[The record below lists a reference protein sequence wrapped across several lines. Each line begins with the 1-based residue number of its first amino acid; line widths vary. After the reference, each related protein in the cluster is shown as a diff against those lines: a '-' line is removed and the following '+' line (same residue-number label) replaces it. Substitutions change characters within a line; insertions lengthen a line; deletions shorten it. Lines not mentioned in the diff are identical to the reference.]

1 MTAGYAKDGSMN
13 GDIPSVPITTLAGLA
28 SLTHLLPELPLPGP
42 LPGPTSTPGSS
53 LLFHPRV
60 EEEAKRVLAAQDPVL
75 ALRLAQALSSTQ
87 DTEFLD
93 LVDKTVTGPVSHPL
107 ALQVL
112 QQNPDAFGS
121 NSSSNNQP
129 QWNSVNHVTN
139 SVNSY
144 SDSQPQFSQG
154 SDNHGMPVS
163 QVMGDGGKGG
173 LTPPKKVQNQNRT
186 NVIQKRTDNNHS
198 MLNGNS
204 SGSESGSASPAKSS
218 LRSIRKHD
226 NQPQP
231 VNANSFKIPKL
242 GKSDGP
248 GTSKSFKIDVAKLSK
263 EDEALMQKSLKEF
276 KVGGP
281 TSYNNFSPRARKKE
295 QSKYKDR
302 SDSESSE
309 DEDGAP
315 KVKSKFFKHTEKE
328 RLDEKQRNKE
338 EKRSRRGRGG
348 KDSEEDDYNPG
359 DDMKNLSDIRGGG
372 AKKRRRLEDSES
384 EEEDESASWLKKRKR
399 NDSEPASPPQDM
411 ENFVPKKVT
420 KMVERKILPI
430 ARKLDTE
437 ELLES
442 NNFKRFNKTMEAIFD
457 AAEEVNMAELDDDGE
472 DQKDIPTELLVPK
485 YQASELAGEASKLKS
500 LSAMEQI
507 PVDRLV
513 KLLSI
518 LSWNI
523 KDGSTVCPI
532 ANGDEED
539 DEQEDDKLFLELAAE
554 RVNRAADCAICA
566 MNIMTSRN
574 MNKRVYLDDVID
586 RIAQFVRFQLQKT
599 IYPSFDPVY
608 KEISKNKDAYIGSMK
623 KKRNYAPTVRDRK
636 IINLYNRC
644 HEIVALMGELV
655 HIQLLTD
662 TTVLHLS
669 TMGVAPFFVENIPE
683 LQLAALKMVTGV
695 FAKYDKHRKLVLDDI
710 LASIARLPQT
720 KRSLRT
726 YRLNKNENI
735 QMLTALVMQLIQ
747 CVVGLPDKMGRPKED
762 PKKKK
767 EKEDEEI
774 KIDGLEDDEPI
785 IDRDVHVNNKYES
798 AMATAVQ
805 FLTVFLKKC
814 GSKQEDIDYR
824 PLFENFLQDLLTT
837 VNTPQ
842 WPAAELLLSL
852 LGKLLVSKFA
862 NKGTEVSLRIS
873 SLDYLGVVAARLR
886 KDAVQSKLKMD
897 MIDSIIDTVKE
908 AESESGEILEDP
920 KFSKLDPEEQR
931 TRFLQ
936 RVLLD
941 FLTVSGGEDD
951 PETLSSRHFYISQW
965 YRDANAE
972 IQRQKGLDKPRKK
985 EKIEKRKSRRGRAD
999 SESESE
1005 EEDDEEEVIDPKTDP
1020 KMAEV
1025 FRLTEARKDYLVAK
1039 ICPFGPEKNARAG
1052 SVVSHIDSTSATL
1065 IVKYLSSKRPFFN
1078 SFDIYLKQILSVL
1091 TEQSIQVRSKA
1102 LKCMA
1107 LVVQED
1113 PSVLSR
1119 DDMQRGVNYSF
1130 LDSATMVREAAVDLV
1145 GKFILHREDLIDKY
1159 YEMLLLRILD
1169 TGVSVRK
1176 RVIKILK
1183 EICLEFPDYPK
1194 IPEICVKMIRRINDE
1209 EGIRKLVMEVFQNMW
1224 FAPLTERRR
1233 SEKEQHLL
1241 VTKAQN
1247 ITDVVVA
1254 CKDTGLEWF
1263 EQLLQTL
1270 FKPKEDKDD
1279 ATKVNKEPPK
1289 QLVVACQQIVDCLME
1304 TVLKSEEQNIATQQL
1319 EAGDKSV
1326 GQSHRIVACLTTTF
1340 LFSKIRPQLLVNHVQ
1355 TLQPYLNVKC
1365 QTQGDYQIISHVAR
1379 TLELTVPLI
1388 EHPSEIFLSQLEEA
1402 SVKLILLHDKTVVSA
1417 CLSCLGSVVNSVT
1430 KNYTLIRDCFKKYFG
1445 HLNSFKKVHE
1455 KDPEDPR
1462 LAKATP
1468 FFRRSL
1474 FTVGLLLRYFDFTQ
1488 EDLYT
1493 GLEWGSETK
1502 MAVFEAIYY
1511 FMDHESPDIQNA
1523 TLQALGSICIR
1534 HYDLMMDERL
1544 KQRYISILTS
1554 HQHPTH
1560 HKIQVLNNIE
1570 TYLVE
1575 EEVRMMQQDKKWKDY
1590 ADKENLKE
1598 MGDVTSGMASTVI
1611 QIFLPSVLDSFIH
1624 HSVQVRHAALK
1635 VIQLILGQ
1643 GLVHPVQIVPYLICM
1658 STDVEQRVSHTADK
1672 ELQDIEKKYPGFI
1685 HMKLMRGIR
1694 LSYQLQQV
1702 LQKNGGGPLR
1712 GFRTKEGE
1720 LPTALNGFLY
1730 SCLRST
1736 KSQRRAILMNLLK
1749 QFDDTAHTALSMML
1763 YLADNLAYI
1772 PYTVIDEPLF
1782 LVHHID
1788 IMVSVIG
1795 SNILQSI
1802 KESLQLPPEY
1812 EVKMNPETHRE
1823 EFIYDEDLDDDPDS
1837 VMSRLPT
1844 NMTMFVENITTAQG
1858 CLLLLV
1864 LREHLKELYAINE
1877 TKIQGYSPSESQKI
1891 YERAVNR
1898 KASAKFNPK
1907 AAVEIL
1913 KLGEVDPDDLNEDA
1927 KQDLIQKYLGFKEL
1941 MFKIEKDEEEYDD
1954 DGNVIPQGPQLNAS
1968 DLQNMGMPT
1977 HNTRGAQNGFTAP
1990 PPPDLPPGVKG
2001 KPEQYNPVIRIQ
2013 NVPLSSLPNHL
2024 LPDNMSNTRDTR
2036 SNNVVPVPETGQG
2049 GYLDPETGNWVVESG
2064 SKRSSRSSS
2073 PRREDRGRTPD
2084 KRGHNNTQESQKVPK
2099 LTINLGPKK
2108 PTEHAFFADLDKTSR
2123 ERDARRKKHHK
2134 PHKEKHKK
2142 KKKKRHYQSDSGD
2155 SDSESDIECLS

>member
-1 MTAGYAKDGSMN
+1 MESYCKDGSMN

-42 LPGPTSTPGSS
+42 LPGPTSAPGSS

-93 LVDKTVTGPVSHPL
+93 LVDKTFPQPSQVDHPL

-121 NSSSNNQP
+121 PSNSSNSQT
-129 QWNSVNHVTN
+129 QWNPVNHVTN
-139 SVNSY
+139 SVIAAT
-144 SDSQPQFSQG
+144 SDSQPQFSSQS
-154 SDNHGMPVS
+154 SDNHGMVG
-163 QVMGDGGKGG
+163 QLMVDGGKGG
-173 LTPPKKVQNQNRT
+173 PTPPKKVQNRS
-186 NVIQKRTDNNHS
+186 NVIQKRTENNHS

-226 NQPQP
+226 NQPLNLNP
-231 VNANSFKIPKL
+231 NSFKIPKL
-242 GKSDGP
+242 GKSDGS
-248 GTSKSFKIDVAKLSK
+248 GSSKSFKVDVAKLSK
-263 EDEALMQKSLKEF
+263 EDEALMQKSLKQL
-276 KVGGP
+276 KVDGKP
-281 TSYNNFSPRARKKE
+281 SYNNFSPRARKKE

-309 DEDGAP
+309 DDDGNP
-315 KVKSKFFKHTEKE
+315 KMKSKFFKHTEKE
-328 RLDEKQRNKE
+328 RLDEKQKHKE

-348 KDSEEDDYNPG
+348 EEDEYNPGEDLKNVSDIRGGRKRRREREDSDSEEDD
-359 DDMKNLSDIRGGG
+359 
-372 AKKRRRLEDSES
+372 
-384 EEEDESASWLKKRKR
+384 EETASWLKKRKR
-399 NDSEPASPPQDM
+399 NESEPSSPPPDM
-411 ENFVPKKVT
+411 DNFVPKKVT
-420 KMVERKILPI
+420 KKVERKVLPI
-430 ARKLDTE
+430 ARKMDTE
-437 ELLES
+437 ELMES

-457 AAEEVNMAELDDDGE
+457 TAEEVNMAELDDDGE
-472 DQKDIPTELLVPK
+472 EDKEIPTELLVPK

-500 LSAMEQI
+500 LSAMSQI

-523 KDGSTVCPI
+523 KDGSSVIPI
-532 ANGDEED
+532 ASGDEED

-566 MNIMTSRN
+566 MNIMTSTN

-586 RIAQFVRFQLQKT
+586 RIAQFIRFQLQNT

-623 KKRNYAPTVRDRK
+623 KKRNYAPSVKDRK
-636 IINLYNRC
+636 ILNLYNRC
-644 HEIVALMGELV
+644 HEIVSLMGELV

-683 LQLAALKMVTGV
+683 LQLSALKMVTGV

-726 YRLNKNENI
+726 YRLNKSENI

-747 CVVGLPDKMGRPKED
+747 CVVALPEKMGRPKED

-767 EKEDEEI
+767 EEKEKDAVDFEE
-774 KIDGLEDDEPI
+774 EVEEPI
-785 IDRDVHVNNKYES
+785 VDRDVFVNNNYES

-814 GSKQEDIDYR
+814 GSKSEDIDYR

-837 VNTPQ
+837 VNTPE

-862 NKGTEVSLRIS
+862 NKGTELSLRIS

-886 KDAVQSKLKMD
+886 KDAVQSKLKLD

-908 AESESGEILEDP
+908 AESELGEVLEDP

-951 PETLSSRHFYISQW
+951 PATQSSRHFYLSQW
-965 YRDANAE
+965 FRDANAE
-972 IQRQKGLDKPRKK
+972 IQRQKGLEKPKKK
-985 EKIEKRKSRRGRAD
+985 EKKEKRKSRRGKAD
-999 SESESE
+999 SESESD
-1005 EEDDEEEVIDPKTDP
+1005 EDDEEEVVDPKTDP

-1025 FRLTEARKDYLVAK
+1025 FRLTEARKDYLVSK

-1091 TEQSIQVRSKA
+1091 TEQSVQVRSKA

-1145 GKFILHREDLIDKY
+1145 GKFILHKEELIDKY
-1159 YEMLLLRILD
+1159 FDMLLLRILD

-1183 EICLEFPDYPK
+1183 EICLGFPDYPK

-1224 FAPLTERRR
+1224 FVPLSERRR

-1270 FKPKEDKDD
+1270 FKPKESKDD
-1279 ATKVNKEPPK
+1279 ATKVNKEADKP
-1289 QLVVACQQIVDCLME
+1289 LVLACQQIVDCLIE
-1304 TVLKSEEQNIATQQL
+1304 TVLKSEEKNIATLQL
-1319 EAGDKSV
+1319 EAGDKTV
-1326 GQSHRIVACLTTTF
+1326 GQSHRIVACLNTAF
-1340 LFSKIRPQLLVNHVQ
+1340 LFSKTRPQLLVNHVQ

-1365 QTQGDYQIISHVAR
+1365 QTQGDYQIISNVAR

-1417 CLSCLGSVVNSVT
+1417 CLSCLGSVVNNVT

-1455 KDPEDPR
+1455 KDPADPR

-1474 FTVGLLLRYFDFTQ
+1474 FTVGLLLRHFDFSL
-1488 EDLYT
+1488 EELYT

-1511 FMDHESPDIQNA
+1511 FMDHESADIQNA

-1544 KQRYISILTS
+1544 KQRYVSILTD
-1554 HQHPTH
+1554 HQQPTN

-1570 TYLVE
+1570 IYLVE
-1575 EEVRMMQQDKKWKDY
+1575 EEIRMMQQDKKWKDY
-1590 ADKENLKE
+1590 AEKENLKE

-1611 QIFLPSVLDSFIH
+1611 QIFLPSILDSFIH

-1658 STDVEQRVSHTADK
+1658 STDAEQRVSHTADK

-1702 LQKNGGGPLR
+1702 LQKSGGGPLR

-1749 QFDDTAHTALSMML
+1749 QFDDTARTSLTMML

-1802 KESLQLPPEY
+1802 KESLHPPPEY
-1812 EVKMNPETHRE
+1812 EVKVHPETHRE
-1823 EFIYDEDLDDDPDS
+1823 ELIYDEDLDDDPDS

-1864 LREHLKELYAINE
+1864 LREHLKELYGINE

-1891 YERAVNR
+1891 YERGVNR
-1898 KASAKFNPK
+1898 KTAKFNPK

-1913 KLGEVDPDDLNEDA
+1913 KLGEVDPNDLNEDA
-1927 KQDLIQKYLGFKEL
+1927 KKDLIHKYLGFKEL

-1954 DGNVIPQGPQLNAS
+1954 DGNVIPQGPDLNAS

-1977 HNTRGAQNGFTAP
+1977 MNTRGVQNGFTVP

-2024 LPDNMSNTRDTR
+2024 LPDNMSNSR
-2036 SNNVVPVPETGQG
+2036 SNNGAPVSESG
-2049 GYLDPETGNWVVESG
+2049 GYLDPETGNWVVESS

-2073 PRREDRGRTPD
+2073 PRREERGRTPD
-2084 KRGHNNTQESQKVPK
+2084 KRGHNNTQESPKVPKLQESPKVPK

-2108 PTEHAFFADLDKTSR
+2108 PTEHAFFADLDKNAK
-2123 ERDARRKKHHK
+2123 ERDSRRKKPHK

>member
-1 MTAGYAKDGSMN
+1 MESYSNNGSMN

-42 LPGPTSTPGSS
+42 LPGPTSAPGSS

-87 DTEFLD
+87 DTEYLD
-93 LVDKTVTGPVSHPL
+93 LVDKTVNQSPLFNHPL
-107 ALQVL
+107 AQQVL
-112 QQNPDAFGS
+112 QQNPNAFGS
-121 NSSSNNQP
+121 SSSNSE
-129 QWNSVNHVTN
+129 QWSSVNHVNN
-139 SVNSY
+139 SVNSA
-144 SDSQPQFSQG
+144 SDSVPQFSQN
-154 SDNHGMPVS
+154 SDHYGMGG
-163 QVMGDGGKGG
+163 QVMVDAGKGV
-173 LTPPKKVQNQNRT
+173 LTPPKKVANRT
-186 NVIQKRTDNNHS
+186 NVIQKGTENNHN
-198 MLNGNS
+198 MLNGNGS

-218 LRSIRKHD
+218 LRSVRKHETN

-231 VNANSFKIPKL
+231 VNTNSFKIPKL
-242 GKSDGP
+242 SKSDGP
-248 GTSKSFKIDVAKLSK
+248 GTSKSFKIDVTKLSK

-276 KVGGP
+276 KIGGSP
-281 TSYNNFSPRARKKE
+281 NFNNFSPRARKKD
-295 QSKYKDR
+295 QSRYKDR

-309 DEDGAP
+309 DDDGNP

-328 RLDEKQRNKE
+328 RNDEKQKHKE
-338 EKRSRRGRGG
+338 EKRRRGGRGG
-348 KDSEEDDYNPG
+348 REDDEYNPG
-359 DDMKNLSDIRGGG
+359 EDLKNVSDIRGG
-372 AKKRRRLEDSES
+372 KKRRRREESDGSS
-384 EEEDESASWLKKRKR
+384 EEEDEESAAWLKKRKR
-399 NDSEPASPPQDM
+399 NDSGPSSPPPDM
-411 ENFVPKKVT
+411 DNYVPKKVT
-420 KMVERKILPI
+420 KKVERKVLPV

-437 ELLES
+437 ELMES

-457 AAEEVNMAELDDDGE
+457 AAEEVNMAELDEDGE
-472 DQKDIPTELLVPK
+472 DEKEIPTELLVPK
-485 YQASELAGEASKLKS
+485 YQASELASEAAKLKS
-500 LSAMEQI
+500 LSAMQQI

-523 KDGSTVCPI
+523 KDGSSVVPI
-532 ANGDEED
+532 ANGEEED
-539 DEQEDDKLFLELAAE
+539 DEQDDDKLFLELAAE

-566 MNIMTSRN
+566 MNIMTSHN

-586 RIAQFVRFQLQKT
+586 RIAQFIRYQLQKT

-608 KEISKNKDAYIGSMK
+608 KELSKNKDAYIGSMK
-623 KKRNYAPTVRDRK
+623 KKRNYAPTVRDKK
-636 IINLYNRC
+636 IIHLYNRC
-644 HEIVALMGELV
+644 HEIVSLMGELV

-683 LQLAALKMVTGV
+683 LQLSALKMVTGV

-726 YRLNKNENI
+726 YRLNKSENI
-735 QMLTALVMQLIQ
+735 QMLTALVLQLIQ
-747 CVVGLPDKMGRPKED
+747 CVIGLPEKMGRPKE
-762 PKKKK
+762 KEKEKKK
-767 EKEDEEI
+767 EDDAMMMEE
-774 KIDGLEDDEPI
+774 EEDEPI
-785 IDRDVHVNNKYES
+785 IDRDVYVNNKYES

-814 GSKQEDIDYR
+814 GSKSEDIDYR

-837 VNTPQ
+837 VNTPE

-897 MIDSIIDTVKE
+897 MIDTIIDTVKE
-908 AESESGEILEDP
+908 AESDNGDIEEDP

-951 PETLSSRHFYISQW
+951 PSTLSSRHFYISQW

-972 IQRQKGLDKPRKK
+972 IKRQKGLDKPKKK
-985 EKIEKRKSRRGRAD
+985 EKLEKRKSRRGKAD
-999 SESESE
+999 SESDS
-1005 EEDDEEEVIDPKTDP
+1005 DEEEEEEEVDPKNDP
-1020 KMAEV
+1020 KLAEV
-1025 FRLTEARKDYLVAK
+1025 FRLTEARKDYLVSK
-1039 ICPFGPEKNARAG
+1039 ICPFGAEKNVRAG
-1052 SVVSHIDSTSATL
+1052 AVVSHIDSTGATL

-1091 TEQSIQVRSKA
+1091 TETSIQVRSKA

-1145 GKFILHREDLIDKY
+1145 GKFILHKEELIDKY

-1224 FAPLTERRR
+1224 FVPLTERRR

-1241 VTKAQN
+1241 ITKAQN

-1270 FKPKEDKDD
+1270 FKPKDDKDD
-1279 ATKVNKEPPK
+1279 ATKVIKEPPK
-1289 QLVVACQQIVDCLME
+1289 VLVLACQQIVDCLME
-1304 TVLKSEEQNIATQQL
+1304 SVLKSEEQNIATLQL
-1319 EAGDKSV
+1319 EAGDKVV

-1340 LFSKIRPQLLVNHVQ
+1340 LFAKSRPQLLVNHVQ

-1365 QTQGDYQIISHVAR
+1365 QTQGDYQIISNVAR

-1417 CLSCLGSVVNSVT
+1417 CLSCLGSVVNNVT

-1455 KDPEDPR
+1455 KDPSDPR
-1462 LAKATP
+1462 LGKATP

-1474 FTVGLLLRYFDFTQ
+1474 FTVGLLLRHFDFTL

-1534 HYDLMMDERL
+1534 HYDLMMDDRL

-1554 HQHPTH
+1554 HQHATH

-1570 TYLVE
+1570 TYLIE
-1575 EEVRMMQQDKKWKDY
+1575 EEVRMMQLDKKWKDY

-1611 QIFLPSVLDSFIH
+1611 QVFLNSVLDSFVH

-1635 VIQLILGQ
+1635 VIQLILAQ

-1658 STDVEQRVSHTADK
+1658 STDLEQRVSHTADK

-1685 HMKLMRGIR
+1685 HMKLMKGIR
-1694 LSYQLQQV
+1694 LSFQLQEV
-1702 LQKNGGGPLR
+1702 LQKQIGGPLR

-1749 QFDDTAHTALSMML
+1749 QFDDTARTSLTMML

-1772 PYTVIDEPLF
+1772 PYTVVDEPLF
-1782 LVHHID
+1782 LIHHID

-1795 SNILQSI
+1795 SNLLQSL

-1812 EVKMNPETHRE
+1812 EVKVNPETRLE
-1823 EFIYDEDLDDDPDS
+1823 EIIYDEDLDDDPDS
-1837 VMSRLPT
+1837 VMSRLPL

-1877 TKIQGYSPSESQKI
+1877 TKISGYSPSEAQKT

-1898 KASAKFNPK
+1898 KTSAKFNPK
-1907 AAVEIL
+1907 AVVEIL
-1913 KLGEVDPDDLNEDA
+1913 KLGEVDPHDLDEDA
-1927 KQDLIQKYLGFKEL
+1927 KKDLIHKYLGFKEL

-1954 DGNVIPQGPQLNAS
+1954 DGNVIPQATQLNAS

-1977 HNTRGAQNGFTAP
+1977 LNSKGAQNGFTVP

-2001 KPEQYNPVIRIQ
+2001 RPEHYNPVIRIQ

-2024 LPDNMSNTRDTR
+2024 LPDNMPSTPNTPHTTTR
-2036 SNNVVPVPETGQG
+2036 SNNVAPVPDTG
-2049 GYLDPETGNWVVESG
+2049 GYLDPETGQWVMESS
-2064 SKRSSRSSS
+2064 SKRSSKSSS
-2073 PRREDRGRTPD
+2073 PRRHEERGRTPD

-2099 LTINLGPKK
+2099 LTINIGPKK
-2108 PTEHAFFADLDKTSR
+2108 PTEHAFFAEMDKNAK
-2123 ERDARRKKHHK
+2123 ERDTRRKKPHK

-2155 SDSESDIECLS
+2155 SDSDSDMS

>member
-1 MTAGYAKDGSMN
+1 MESYSNNGSMN

-42 LPGPTSTPGSS
+42 LPGPTSAPGSS

-87 DTEFLD
+87 DTEYLD
-93 LVDKTVTGPVSHPL
+93 LVDKTVNQSPLFNHPL
-107 ALQVL
+107 AQQVL
-112 QQNPDAFGS
+112 QQNPNAFGS
-121 NSSSNNQP
+121 SSSNSE
-129 QWNSVNHVTN
+129 QWSSVNHVNN
-139 SVNSY
+139 SVNSA
-144 SDSQPQFSQG
+144 SDSVPQFSQN
-154 SDNHGMPVS
+154 SDHYGMGG
-163 QVMGDGGKGG
+163 QVMVDAGKGV
-173 LTPPKKVQNQNRT
+173 LTPPKKVANRT
-186 NVIQKRTDNNHS
+186 NVIQKGTENNHN
-198 MLNGNS
+198 MLNGNGS

-218 LRSIRKHD
+218 LRSVRKHETN

-231 VNANSFKIPKL
+231 VNTNSFKIPKL
-242 GKSDGP
+242 SKSDGP
-248 GTSKSFKIDVAKLSK
+248 GTSKSFKIDVTKLSK

-276 KVGGP
+276 KIGGSP
-281 TSYNNFSPRARKKE
+281 NFNNFSPRARKKD
-295 QSKYKDR
+295 QSRYKDR

-309 DEDGAP
+309 DDDGNP

-328 RLDEKQRNKE
+328 RNDEKQKHKE
-338 EKRSRRGRGG
+338 EKRRRGGRGG
-348 KDSEEDDYNPG
+348 REDDEYNPG
-359 DDMKNLSDIRGGG
+359 EDLKNVSDIRGG
-372 AKKRRRLEDSES
+372 KKRRRREESDGSS
-384 EEEDESASWLKKRKR
+384 EEEDEESAAWLKKRKR
-399 NDSEPASPPQDM
+399 NDSGPSSPPPDM
-411 ENFVPKKVT
+411 DNYVPKKVT
-420 KMVERKILPI
+420 KKVERKVLPV

-437 ELLES
+437 ELMES

-457 AAEEVNMAELDDDGE
+457 AAEEVNMAELDEDGE
-472 DQKDIPTELLVPK
+472 DEKEIPTELLVPK
-485 YQASELAGEASKLKS
+485 YQASELASEAAKLKS
-500 LSAMEQI
+500 LSAMQQI

-523 KDGSTVCPI
+523 KDGSSVVPI
-532 ANGDEED
+532 ANGEEED
-539 DEQEDDKLFLELAAE
+539 DEQDDDKLFLELAAE

-566 MNIMTSRN
+566 MNIMTSHN

-586 RIAQFVRFQLQKT
+586 RIAQFIRYQLQKT

-608 KEISKNKDAYIGSMK
+608 KELSKNKDAYIGSMK
-623 KKRNYAPTVRDRK
+623 KKRNYAPTVRDKK
-636 IINLYNRC
+636 IIHLYNRC
-644 HEIVALMGELV
+644 HEIVSLMGELV

-683 LQLAALKMVTGV
+683 LQLSALKMVTGV

-726 YRLNKNENI
+726 YRLNKSENI
-735 QMLTALVMQLIQ
+735 QMLTALVLQLIQ
-747 CVVGLPDKMGRPKED
+747 CVIGLPEKMGRPKE
-762 PKKKK
+762 KEKEKKK
-767 EKEDEEI
+767 EDDAMMMEE
-774 KIDGLEDDEPI
+774 EEDEPI
-785 IDRDVHVNNKYES
+785 IDRDVYVNNKYES

-814 GSKQEDIDYR
+814 GSKSEDIDYR

-837 VNTPQ
+837 VNTPE

-897 MIDSIIDTVKE
+897 MIDTIIDTVKE
-908 AESESGEILEDP
+908 AESDNGDIEEDP

-951 PETLSSRHFYISQW
+951 PSTLSSRHFYISQW

-972 IQRQKGLDKPRKK
+972 IKRQKGLDKPKKK
-985 EKIEKRKSRRGRAD
+985 EKLEKRKSRRGKAD
-999 SESESE
+999 SESDS
-1005 EEDDEEEVIDPKTDP
+1005 DEEEEEEEVDPKNDP
-1020 KMAEV
+1020 KLAEV
-1025 FRLTEARKDYLVAK
+1025 FRLTEARKDYLVSK
-1039 ICPFGPEKNARAG
+1039 ICPFGAEKNVRAG
-1052 SVVSHIDSTSATL
+1052 AVVSHIDSTGATL

-1091 TEQSIQVRSKA
+1091 TETSIQVRSKA

-1145 GKFILHREDLIDKY
+1145 GKFILHKEELIDKY

-1224 FAPLTERRR
+1224 FVPLTERRR

-1241 VTKAQN
+1241 ITKAQN

-1270 FKPKEDKDD
+1270 FKPKDDKDD
-1279 ATKVNKEPPK
+1279 ATKVIKEPPK
-1289 QLVVACQQIVDCLME
+1289 VLVLACQQIVDCLME
-1304 TVLKSEEQNIATQQL
+1304 SVLKSEEQNIATLQL
-1319 EAGDKSV
+1319 EAGDKVV

-1340 LFSKIRPQLLVNHVQ
+1340 LFAKSRPQLLVNHVQ

-1365 QTQGDYQIISHVAR
+1365 QTQGDYQIISNVAR

-1417 CLSCLGSVVNSVT
+1417 CLSCLGSVVNNVT

-1455 KDPEDPR
+1455 KDPSDPR
-1462 LAKATP
+1462 LGKATP

-1474 FTVGLLLRYFDFTQ
+1474 FTVGLLLRHFDFTL

-1534 HYDLMMDERL
+1534 HYDLMMDDRL

-1554 HQHPTH
+1554 HQHATH
-1560 HKIQVLNNIE
+1560 HKIQV
-1570 TYLVE
+1570 
-1575 EEVRMMQQDKKWKDY
+1575 K
-1590 ADKENLKE
+1590 
-1598 MGDVTSGMASTVI
+1598 
-1611 QIFLPSVLDSFIH
+1611 
-1624 HSVQVRHAALK
+1624 AL
-1635 VIQLILGQ
+1635 
-1643 GLVHPVQIVPYLICM
+1643 HFC
-1658 STDVEQRVSHTADK
+1658 
-1672 ELQDIEKKYPGFI
+1672 
-1685 HMKLMRGIR
+1685 
-1694 LSYQLQQV
+1694 
-1702 LQKNGGGPLR
+1702 
-1712 GFRTKEGE
+1712 
-1720 LPTALNGFLY
+1720 
-1730 SCLRST
+1730 
-1736 KSQRRAILMNLLK
+1736 
-1749 QFDDTAHTALSMML
+1749 
-1763 YLADNLAYI
+1763 
-1772 PYTVIDEPLF
+1772 
-1782 LVHHID
+1782 
-1788 IMVSVIG
+1788 
-1795 SNILQSI
+1795 
-1802 KESLQLPPEY
+1802 
-1812 EVKMNPETHRE
+1812 
-1823 EFIYDEDLDDDPDS
+1823 
-1837 VMSRLPT
+1837 
-1844 NMTMFVENITTAQG
+1844 
-1858 CLLLLV
+1858 
-1864 LREHLKELYAINE
+1864 
-1877 TKIQGYSPSESQKI
+1877 
-1891 YERAVNR
+1891 
-1898 KASAKFNPK
+1898 KF
-1907 AAVEIL
+1907 
-1913 KLGEVDPDDLNEDA
+1913 
-1927 KQDLIQKYLGFKEL
+1927 
-1941 MFKIEKDEEEYDD
+1941 
-1954 DGNVIPQGPQLNAS
+1954 
-1968 DLQNMGMPT
+1968 
-1977 HNTRGAQNGFTAP
+1977 
-1990 PPPDLPPGVKG
+1990 
-2001 KPEQYNPVIRIQ
+2001 
-2013 NVPLSSLPNHL
+2013 
-2024 LPDNMSNTRDTR
+2024 
-2036 SNNVVPVPETGQG
+2036 
-2049 GYLDPETGNWVVESG
+2049 
-2064 SKRSSRSSS
+2064 
-2073 PRREDRGRTPD
+2073 
-2084 KRGHNNTQESQKVPK
+2084 
-2099 LTINLGPKK
+2099 
-2108 PTEHAFFADLDKTSR
+2108 
-2123 ERDARRKKHHK
+2123 
-2134 PHKEKHKK
+2134 
-2142 KKKKRHYQSDSGD
+2142 
-2155 SDSESDIECLS
+2155 

>member
-1 MTAGYAKDGSMN
+1 VTELVLFQNVPLGHLTTSMESYSKDGSMN

-42 LPGPTSTPGSS
+42 LPGASATPGST

-60 EEEAKRVLAAQDPVL
+60 EDEAKRVLASQDPNL
-75 ALRLAQALSSTQ
+75 AIRLAQALSSTQ
-87 DTEFLD
+87 DTNYLELSESYSQSRV
-93 LVDKTVTGPVSHPL
+93 VDHPL

-112 QQNPDAFGS
+112 QQNPNAFGS
-121 NSSSNNQP
+121 DGVTSNHSN
-129 QWNSVNHVTN
+129 QWNSANHINN
-139 SVNSY
+139 SVINNSCGN
-144 SDSQPQFSQG
+144 SQSQFGHNNENSNDMG
-154 SDNHGMPVS
+154 G
-163 QVMGDGGKGG
+163 QVMVEVNKSDHSS
-173 LTPPKKVQNQNRT
+173 LKVQNRT
-186 NVIQKRTDNNHS
+186 NLVKNVDNNHGI
-198 MLNGNS
+198 LNGNGS
-204 SGSESGSASPAKSS
+204 SGSDSGSSPSKSS
-218 LRSIRKHD
+218 LRNVRKND
-226 NQPQP
+226 SQVQQSNIS
-231 VNANSFKIPKL
+231 NFKIPKMSK
-242 GKSDGP
+242 GDSSGA
-248 GTSKSFKIDVAKLSK
+248 SKSFKIDVAKRSK

-276 KVGGP
+276 KVGSTP
-281 TSYNNFSPRARKKE
+281 SYNSFSPRARRKE
-295 QSKYKDR
+295 QSKYKER

-309 DEDGAP
+309 DEDGNP

-328 RLDEKQRNKE
+328 RNDERQKQKE
-338 EKRSRRGRGG
+338 ERRRRKGG
-348 KDSEEDDYNPG
+348 DDEEYNPG
-359 DDMKNLSDIRGGG
+359 EDLKNVSDIKGG
-372 AKKRRRLEDSES
+372 KKRRRK
-384 EEEDESASWLKKRKR
+384 DESDQSDSDSDDGAWLKKRKR
-399 NDSEPASPPQDM
+399 NDSGPSSPPQDM

-420 KMVERKILPI
+420 KKVERKVLPV
-430 ARKLDTE
+430 ARKLDAD
-437 ELLES
+437 ELMES
-442 NNFKRFNKTMEAIFD
+442 NNFKRFNKVMESIFD
-457 AAEEVNMAELDDDGE
+457 AAEEVNMAELDVDGE
-472 DQKDIPTELLVPK
+472 EEKEIPTELLVPK
-485 YQASELAGEASKLKS
+485 YQASELASEASKLKS

-507 PVDRLV
+507 PVERLV

-523 KDGSTVCPI
+523 KDGSSVVPI

-566 MNIMTSRN
+566 MNVMTSHN

-586 RIAQFVRFQLQKT
+586 RIAQFTRFQLQKT

-608 KEISKNKDAYIGSMK
+608 KELSKNKDAYIGSMK
-623 KKRNYAPTVRDRK
+623 KKRNFAPTVRDKK
-636 IINLYNRC
+636 IIHLYNRC
-644 HEIVALMGELV
+644 HEIVSLLSELV

-683 LQLAALKMVTGV
+683 LQLSALKMVTGV

-726 YRLNKNENI
+726 YRLNKTDNI
-735 QMLTALVMQLIQ
+735 QMLTALVLQLIQ
-747 CVVGLPDKMGRPKED
+747 CVIALPDRMGRPANEKT
-762 PKKKK
+762 KK
-767 EKEDEEI
+767 EEEIKEEDEE
-774 KIDGLEDDEPI
+774 EPI
-785 IDRDVHVNNKYES
+785 IDRDVLVNNKYES

-814 GSKQEDIDYR
+814 GSKSEDIDYR

-837 VNTPQ
+837 VNTPE

-886 KDAVQSKLKMD
+886 KDAVQSKLKLD
-897 MIDSIIDTVKE
+897 MIDTIIETVKE
-908 AESESGEILEDP
+908 AESETGDP
-920 KFSKLDPEEQR
+920 VDDSKFSKLDPEEQR

-941 FLTVSGGEDD
+941 YLTVSGGEED
-951 PETLSSRHFYISQW
+951 PSTLSSRHFYISQW

-972 IQRQKGLDKPRKK
+972 IKRQKGVDKPSKK
-985 EKIEKRKSRRGRAD
+985 EKTEKRRSRRGKD

-1005 EEDDEEEVIDPKTDP
+1005 EEEEQEIDPKNDP

-1025 FRLTEARKDYLVAK
+1025 FRLTEARKDYLVSK
-1039 ICPFGPEKNARAG
+1039 ICPFGQVKNARAG

-1102 LKCMA
+1102 LKCMGM
-1107 LVVQED
+1107 VVQED

-1145 GKFILHREDLIDKY
+1145 GKFILHKEELIDKY

-1183 EICLEFPDYPK
+1183 DICLEFPDYPK

-1224 FAPLTERRR
+1224 FVPVAEKRR

-1241 VTKAQN
+1241 LTKAQN

-1279 ATKVNKEPPK
+1279 ATKVNKEPAK
-1289 QLVVACQQIVDCLME
+1289 LLILSCQQIVDCLME
-1304 TVLKSEEQNIATQQL
+1304 SVLKSEEQNIASIQMETG
-1319 EAGDKSV
+1319 EKTV

-1340 LFSKIRPQLLVNHVQ
+1340 LFAKTRPQLLVNHVQ

-1365 QTQGDYQIISHVAR
+1365 QTQGDYQIISNVAR

-1417 CLSCLGSVVNSVT
+1417 CLSCLGSVVNNVT
-1430 KNYTLIRDCFKKYFG
+1430 KNFTLIRDCFKKYFG

-1455 KDPEDPR
+1455 KDPSDIR
-1462 LAKATP
+1462 LPKATP

-1474 FTVGLLLRYFDFTQ
+1474 FTVGLLLRHFDFTQ
-1488 EDLYT
+1488 EELYT

-1502 MAVFEAIYY
+1502 MAVFEAIFY
-1511 FMDHESPDIQNA
+1511 FMNHESLDIQNA

-1544 KQRYISILTS
+1544 KQRYILILTN
-1554 HQHPTH
+1554 HQHSTH

-1575 EEVRMMQQDKKWKDY
+1575 EEIRMMQLDKKWKDY

-1611 QIFLPSVLDSFIH
+1611 QVFLSSVLDSFVH

-1635 VIQLILGQ
+1635 VIQLILAQ

-1658 STDVEQRVSHTADK
+1658 STDMEQRVSHTADK

-1685 HMKLMRGIR
+1685 HMKLMKGIK
-1694 LSYQLQQV
+1694 LSYQLQEV
-1702 LQKNGGGPLR
+1702 LQKSSGGPLR

-1749 QFDDTAHTALSMML
+1749 QFDDTAHNPLTMML

-1782 LVHHID
+1782 LIHHID

-1802 KESLQLPPEY
+1802 KESLQLPVEY
-1812 EVKMNPETHRE
+1812 EVKVNPETRLE
-1823 EFIYDEDLDDDPDS
+1823 EIVYDEDLDDDPDS
-1837 VMSRLPT
+1837 VLSRLPF
-1844 NMTMFVENITTAQG
+1844 NMTSFVENITTAQG

-1864 LREHLKELYAINE
+1864 LREHLKELYGINE
-1877 TKIQGYSPSESQKI
+1877 AKIQGYSPSEAQKI

-1898 KASAKFNPK
+1898 KSSAKFNPK
-1907 AAVEIL
+1907 AVVEIL
-1913 KLGEVDPDDLNEDA
+1913 KLGEVDPDNLDEDS
-1927 KQDLIQKYLGFKEL
+1927 KKDLIHKYLGFKEL

-1954 DGNVIPQGPQLNAS
+1954 DGNIIPQGPQLNAR
-1968 DLQNMGMPT
+1968 DLQNMGMPILGK
-1977 HNTRGAQNGFTAP
+1977 GAVNGFTAP

-2001 KPEQYNPVIRIQ
+2001 KPEHYNPVIRIQ

-2024 LPDNMSNTRDTR
+2024 LPDNMPSSTNATQV
-2036 SNNVVPVPETGQG
+2036 SEN
-2049 GYLDPETGNWVVESG
+2049 GYLDPETGQWVMESN
-2064 SKRSSRSSS
+2064 SRRSSRSNS
-2073 PRREDRGRTPD
+2073 PRREEKGRTPD
-2084 KRGHNNTQESQKVPK
+2084 KRVNNNTQESQKVPK
-2099 LTINLGPKK
+2099 LTINIGPKK
-2108 PTEHAFFADLDKTSR
+2108 PTEHAFFAELDKNSKER
-2123 ERDARRKKHHK
+2123 EARRKKHHK

-2142 KKKKRHYQSDSGD
+2142 KKKRRHYQSDSGD
-2155 SDSESDIECLS
+2155 SDSDSDMS

>member
-1 MTAGYAKDGSMN
+1 MESYSKDGSMN

-42 LPGPTSTPGSS
+42 IPGPSSSPGSL

-87 DTEFLD
+87 ETQFLD
-93 LVDKTVTGPVSHPL
+93 LVDKTGSQLGPVNHPL

-112 QQNPDAFGS
+112 QQNPNAFGS
-121 NSSSNNQP
+121 NSSSSVGWSP
-129 QWNSVNHVTN
+129 VNHVVSN
-139 SVNSY
+139 SVTENHNSA
-144 SDSQPQFSQG
+144 PVFSQE
-154 SDNHGMPVS
+154 SESYGMPGS
-163 QVMGDGGKGG
+163 QLMGDGGKGG
-173 LTPPKKVQNQNRT
+173 VTPPKSRT
-186 NVIQKRTDNNHS
+186 NVIEKRTETNHN

-204 SGSESGSASPAKSS
+204 SGSDGGASPAKSS
-218 LRSIRKHD
+218 LRSVRKHD
-226 NQPQP
+226 SQPQP
-231 VNANSFKIPKL
+231 QQVNTNSFKIPKL
-242 GKSDGP
+242 SKSNDGP
-248 GTSKSFKIDVAKLSK
+248 GTSKSFKVDVAKLSK
-263 EDEALMQKSLKEF
+263 EDEALMQKSLKDF
-276 KVGGP
+276 KVGGGGP
-281 TSYNNFSPRARKKE
+281 TYNNFSPRAKKKD

-315 KVKSKFFKHTEKE
+315 KMKSKFFKHTEKE
-328 RLDEKQRNKE
+328 RMDEKQRYKE
-338 EKRSRRGRGG
+338 DKKSKRGGRGG
-348 KDSEEDDYNPG
+348 DDEYNPG
-359 DDMKNLSDIRGGG
+359 EDLKNVSDIRGGR
-372 AKKRRRLEDSES
+372 KRRRIESDSGEDD
-384 EEEDESASWLKKRKR
+384 EEDESASWLKKRKR
-399 NDSEPASPPQDM
+399 NDSGTASPPPDM
-411 ENFVPKKVT
+411 DNFVPKKVT
-420 KMVERKILPI
+420 KKVERKVLPI
-430 ARKLDTE
+430 ARKMDTE
-437 ELLES
+437 ELMES

-457 AAEEVNMAELDDDGE
+457 TAEEVNMAELDEDGE
-472 DQKDIPTELLVPK
+472 DDKEIPTELLVPK
-485 YQASELAGEASKLKS
+485 YQASELAGEAAKLKA

-523 KDGSTVCPI
+523 KDGSTVVPI

-539 DEQEDDKLFLELAAE
+539 DEQDDDKLFLELAAE
-554 RVNRAADCAICA
+554 RVNRAADCAVCA

-586 RIAQFVRFQLQKT
+586 RIAQFVRFQLQNT

-655 HIQLLTD
+655 HMQLLTD

-683 LQLAALKMVTGV
+683 LQLSALKMVTGV

-747 CVVGLPDKMGRPKED
+747 CVVTLPEKMGRPKED

-767 EKEDEEI
+767 DKEEDVVNLEEEI
-774 KIDGLEDDEPI
+774 EEPI
-785 IDRDVHVNNKYES
+785 VDRDVFVNNNYES

-837 VNTPQ
+837 VNTPE

-886 KDAVQSKLKMD
+886 KDAVQSKLKLD

-908 AESESGEILEDP
+908 AENDAGDMFEDP
-920 KFSKLDPEEQR
+920 KVNKLDPEEQR

-941 FLTVSGGEDD
+941 FLTVSGGEDN
-951 PETLSSRHFYISQW
+951 PETMSSRHFYISQW

-972 IQRQKGLDKPRKK
+972 IQRQKGLDKPKKK
-985 EKIEKRKSRRGRAD
+985 EKVEKRKSRRGKAD

-1005 EEDDEEEVIDPKTDP
+1005 DEEEEEEAIDPKTDP

-1025 FRLTEARKDYLVAK
+1025 FRLTEARKDYLVSK
-1039 ICPFGPEKNARAG
+1039 ICPFGPEKSVRAG
-1052 SVVSHIDSTSATL
+1052 SVVSHIDGTSATL

-1091 TEQSIQVRSKA
+1091 TETSIQVRSKA

-1113 PSVLSR
+1113 PTVLSR

-1145 GKFILHREDLIDKY
+1145 GKFILHKEELIDKY
-1159 YEMLLLRILD
+1159 FEMLMLRILD

-1183 EICLEFPDYPK
+1183 EICLGFPDYPK

-1224 FAPLTERRR
+1224 FVPLTERRR

-1270 FKPKEDKDD
+1270 FKPTEDKTD

-1289 QLVVACQQIVDCLME
+1289 QLVLACQQIVDCLME
-1304 TVLKSEEQNIATQQL
+1304 SVLKSEEQNIASMQL
-1319 EAGDKSV
+1319 EGGDRMV
-1326 GQSHRIVACLTTTF
+1326 GQNHRVVACLNTTF
-1340 LFSKIRPQLLVNHVQ
+1340 LFAKSMPQLLVNHVQ

-1365 QTQGDYQIISHVAR
+1365 QTQGDYQIISNVAR

-1417 CLSCLGSVVNSVT
+1417 CLSCLGSVVNNVT

-1455 KDPEDPR
+1455 KDPADPR
-1462 LAKATP
+1462 LGKATP

-1474 FTVGLLLRYFDFTQ
+1474 FTVGLLLRHFDFTL
-1488 EDLYT
+1488 EELYT

-1534 HYDLMMDERL
+1534 HYELMMDERL
-1544 KQRYISILTS
+1544 KQRYISIMTNQ
-1554 HQHPTH
+1554 QHETL

-1575 EEVRMMQQDKKWKDY
+1575 EEVRMMQQDKKWKQY

-1611 QIFLPSVLDSFIH
+1611 QIFLPSILDSFIH

-1635 VIQLILGQ
+1635 VIQLILAQ

-1658 STDVEQRVSHTADK
+1658 STDLEQRVSHTADK

-1702 LQKNGGGPLR
+1702 LQKSGGGPLR

-1749 QFDDTAHTALSMML
+1749 QFDDSARTSLTMML

-1812 EVKMNPETHRE
+1812 EVKVNPETFKE

-1837 VMSRLPT
+1837 VMARLPT
-1844 NMTMFVENITTAQG
+1844 NMTMFVENITTTQG

-1877 TKIQGYSPSESQKI
+1877 AKIQGYSPSESQKI

-1898 KASAKFNPK
+1898 KTSAKFNPK

-1927 KQDLIQKYLGFKEL
+1927 KKDLIHKYLGFKEL
-1941 MFKIEKDEEEYDD
+1941 MFKIEKDEDEYDD
-1954 DGNVIPQGPQLNAS
+1954 DGNIIPQGPELNAS
-1968 DLQNMGMPT
+1968 DLQNMGMPSVT
-1977 HNTRGAQNGFTAP
+1977 TRGAQNGFTAP

-2013 NVPLSSLPNHL
+2013 NVPLSSLPTHL
-2024 LPDNMSNTRDTR
+2024 LPDNISNSR
-2036 SNNVVPVPETGQG
+2036 SKNVTNNIPETGAG
-2049 GYLDPETGNWVVESG
+2049 GYLDPETGNWVVESS

-2084 KRGHNNTQESQKVPK
+2084 KRSQNNTQESQKVPK

-2108 PTEHAFFADLDKTSR
+2108 PTEHAFFADLDKTSK
-2123 ERDARRKKHHK
+2123 ERDARRKKSHK

-2155 SDSESDIECLS
+2155 SDSDSDMS

>member
-1 MTAGYAKDGSMN
+1 MESYSKDGSMN
-13 GDIPSVPITTLAGLA
+13 GDVPSVPITTLAGLA

-42 LPGPTSTPGSS
+42 LPGSNSSPGSS

-60 EEEAKRVLAAQDPVL
+60 EEEAKRILASQDPVL
-75 ALRLAQALSSTQ
+75 ALRLAEALSSTQ
-87 DTEFLD
+87 ETEFLD
-93 LVDKTVTGPVSHPL
+93 LVDKTVDQASPVNHPL

-112 QQNPDAFGS
+112 QQNPNAFGS
-121 NSSSNNQP
+121 SSSDNH
-129 QWNSVNHVTN
+129 WNPVNHVNN
-139 SVNSY
+139 SVTSDR
-144 SDSQPQFSQG
+144 DSQPQFSQN
-154 SDNHGMPVS
+154 SDGFGMGG
-163 QVMGDGGKGG
+163 QVMVDAGKGV
-173 LTPPKKVQNQNRT
+173 LTPPKKVQNRT
-186 NVIQKRTDNNHS
+186 NVIQKRTENNHN
-198 MLNGNS
+198 MLNGNGS
-204 SGSESGSASPAKSS
+204 SGSESGSTSPAKSS
-218 LRSIRKHD
+218 LRHVRKHD
-226 NQPQP
+226 AMTQPP
-231 VNANSFKIPKL
+231 ITNSFKIPKVS
-242 GKSDGP
+242 KNEGP
-248 GTSKSFKIDVAKLSK
+248 GTSKSFKVDVAKLSK

-276 KVGGP
+276 KVGGST
-281 TSYNNFSPRARKKE
+281 TSYNNFSPRARKKD
-295 QSKYKDR
+295 QSRYKER

-309 DEDGAP
+309 DDEGNP
-315 KVKSKFFKHTEKE
+315 KMKSKFFKHTEKE
-328 RLDEKQRNKE
+328 RNDEKQKHKE
-338 EKRSRRGRGG
+338 QKRSRRGRGG
-348 KDSEEDDYNPG
+348 GEEDEYNPG
-359 DDMKNLSDIRGGG
+359 EDLKNVSDIRGG
-372 AKKRRRLEDSES
+372 KKRRRREESEGSS
-384 EEEDESASWLKKRKR
+384 EEEDEESASWLKKRKR
-399 NDSEPASPPQDM
+399 NDSGPSSPPPDLD
-411 ENFVPKKVT
+411 NYVPKKVT
-420 KMVERKILPI
+420 KKIERKVLPI

-437 ELLES
+437 ELMES
-442 NNFKRFNKTMEAIFD
+442 SNFKRFNKTMEAIFD
-457 AAEEVNMAELDDDGE
+457 TAEEVNMAELDDDGE
-472 DQKDIPTELLVPK
+472 DEKEIPTELLVPK
-485 YQASELAGEASKLKS
+485 YQASELASEAAKLKS

-523 KDGSTVCPI
+523 KDGSSVVPI

-539 DEQEDDKLFLELAAE
+539 DEQDDDKLFLELAAE

-566 MNIMTSRN
+566 MNIMTSHN
-574 MNKRVYLDDVID
+574 MNKRVYVDDVID
-586 RIAQFVRFQLQKT
+586 RIAQFIRYQLQKT

-608 KEISKNKDAYIGSMK
+608 KELSKNKDAYIGSMK
-623 KKRNYAPTVRDRK
+623 KKRNYAPTVRDKK
-636 IINLYNRC
+636 IIHLYNRC
-644 HEIVALMGELV
+644 HEIVSLMGELV

-683 LQLAALKMVTGV
+683 LQLSALKMVTGV

-726 YRLNKNENI
+726 YRLNKSENI
-735 QMLTALVMQLIQ
+735 QMLTALVLQLIQ
-747 CVVGLPDKMGRPKED
+747 CVIALPDKMGRPKED

-767 EKEDEEI
+767 DEEANVEEEI
-774 KIDGLEDDEPI
+774 DDEPI

-814 GSKQEDIDYR
+814 GSKSEDIDYR

-837 VNTPQ
+837 VNTPE

-862 NKGTEVSLRIS
+862 NKGTELSLRIS

-897 MIDSIIDTVKE
+897 MIDTIIDTVKE
-908 AESESGEILEDP
+908 AESENGDIIEDP

-951 PETLSSRHFYISQW
+951 PSTLSSRHFYISQW
-965 YRDANAE
+965 YRDSNAE
-972 IQRQKGLDKPRKK
+972 IKRQKGLDKPRKK
-985 EKIEKRKSRRGRAD
+985 EKQEKRKSRRGKAD

-1005 EEDDEEEVIDPKTDP
+1005 DDEEEEVDPKTDP

-1025 FRLTEARKDYLVAK
+1025 FKLTEARKDYLVSK

-1091 TEQSIQVRSKA
+1091 TETSVQVRSKA

-1145 GKFILHREDLIDKY
+1145 GKFILHKEELIDKY
-1159 YEMLLLRILD
+1159 FDMLLLRILD

-1183 EICLEFPDYPK
+1183 EICLEFPDYPR

-1209 EGIRKLVMEVFQNMW
+1209 EGIRNLVMEVFKNMW
-1224 FAPLTERRR
+1224 FVPLTERRR

-1241 VTKAQN
+1241 ITKAQN

-1279 ATKVNKEPPK
+1279 ATKVIKEPPK
-1289 QLVVACQQIVDCLME
+1289 VLVLACQQIVDCLME
-1304 TVLKSEEQNIATQQL
+1304 SVLKSEEQNIATLQM
-1319 EAGDKSV
+1319 EAGDKPV

-1340 LFSKIRPQLLVNHVQ
+1340 LFAKSRPQLLVNHVQ

-1365 QTQGDYQIISHVAR
+1365 QTQGDYQIISNVAR

-1417 CLSCLGSVVNSVT
+1417 CLSCLGSVVNNVT

-1455 KDPEDPR
+1455 KDPADPR

-1474 FTVGLLLRYFDFTQ
+1474 FTVGLLLRHFDFTQ

-1534 HYDLMMDERL
+1534 HYDLMMDDRL

-1554 HQHPTH
+1554 HQHATH

-1570 TYLVE
+1570 TYLSE
-1575 EEVRMMQQDKKWKDY
+1575 EEFRMMQLDKQWKTY
-1590 ADKENLKE
+1590 ADKEDLKE

-1611 QIFLPSVLDSFIH
+1611 QVFLNSVLDSFVH

-1635 VIQLILGQ
+1635 VIQLILAQ

-1658 STDVEQRVSHTADK
+1658 STDMEQRVSHTADK

-1685 HMKLMRGIR
+1685 HMKLMKGIR
-1694 LSYQLQQV
+1694 LSFQLQEV
-1702 LQKNGGGPLR
+1702 LQKAGGGPLR

-1749 QFDDTAHTALSMML
+1749 QFDDTARTSLTMML

-1772 PYTVIDEPLF
+1772 PYTVVDEPLF
-1782 LVHHID
+1782 LIHHID

-1795 SNILQSI
+1795 SNVLQSI

-1812 EVKMNPETHRE
+1812 EIKVNPETRLE
-1823 EFIYDEDLDDDPDS
+1823 EIIYDEDLDDDPDS

-1844 NMTMFVENITTAQG
+1844 NMTMFVENITTGQG

-1877 TKIQGYSPSESQKI
+1877 TKIAGYSPSEAQKI

-1898 KASAKFNPK
+1898 KTSAKFNPK
-1907 AAVEIL
+1907 AVVEIL
-1913 KLGEVDPDDLNEDA
+1913 KLGEVDPEGLNDDA
-1927 KQDLIQKYLGFKEL
+1927 KKDLINKYLGFKEL

-1954 DGNVIPQGPQLNAS
+1954 DGNVIPQGPQLNAR

-1977 HNTRGAQNGFTAP
+1977 LNPKGPQNGFTAP

-2001 KPEQYNPVIRIQ
+2001 RPEHYNPVIRIQ

-2024 LPDNMSNTRDTR
+2024 LPDNMSNTPSTR
-2036 SNNVVPVPETGQG
+2036 SNNVAPVPETG
-2049 GYLDPETGNWVVESG
+2049 GYLDPETGQWVMESS

-2073 PRREDRGRTPD
+2073 PRREERGRTPD
-2084 KRGHNNTQESQKVPK
+2084 KRGLNNTQESQKVPK
-2099 LTINLGPKK
+2099 LTINLAPKK
-2108 PTEHAFFADLDKTSR
+2108 PTEHAFFAEMDKTSK
-2123 ERDARRKKHHK
+2123 ERDARRMKHHK

-2142 KKKKRHYQSDSGD
+2142 KKKKKHYQSDSED
-2155 SDSESDIECLS
+2155 SDSDMS